1 MPKTA
6 FQTAERYIT
15 LSKTWEATDA
25 YSRIKHINEMILMPL
40 IAAIMSDP
48 LFFFTSFMTAWGAWV
63 EYAEFVELNFVMQR
77 MQLEALRRGGPFIV
91 TNDPTYLP
99 YVWADAVTRKRGRPS
114 RSGKNCHHSCQEEA
128 ARCC

>member
-6 FQTAERYIT
+6 FQTAERYIQ
-15 LSKTWEATDA
+15 LSNTWEATDA

-63 EYAEFVELNFVMQR
+63 EYAELTFTMQR
-77 MQLEALRRGGPFIV
+77 MQLEAVRRGGPFIV
-91 TNDPTYLP
+91 TNDPTYMP
-99 YVWADAVTRKRGRPS
+99 YVWADAVTRKRVRPS
-114 RSGKNCHHSCQEEA
+114 RSGKSCRHSCREEA
-128 ARCC
+128 

>member
-15 LSKTWEATDA
+15 LSKTWEATEA
-25 YSRIKHINEMILMPL
+25 YPRIKRINDMILMPL
-40 IAAIMSDP
+40 IAFVMWDP
-48 LFFFTSFMTAWGAWV
+48 IFFFTSFMTAWGAWV

-99 YVWADAVTRKRGRPS
+99 YVWADAVTRERARPNRS
-114 RSGKNCHHSCQEEA
+114 R
-128 ARCC
+128 

>member
-1 MPKTA
+1 MRKTA

-63 EYAEFVELNFVMQR
+63 EYAEYVELSFVMQR
-77 MQLEALRRGGPFIV
+77 MQLDAVRRGGPFIV
-91 TNDPTYLP
+91 TNDPTYMP
-99 YVWADAVTRKRGRPS
+99 YVWADAVTRERVRPT
-114 RSGKNCHHSCQEEA
+114 RW
-128 ARCC
+128 